1 MHLSRLKP
9 ESPFPYASHWCV
21 RPISILL
28 KQHTEHESSFFFFK
42 ENYVIFIPVNMQL
55 IHIGIKLT
63 I

>member
-1 MHLSRLKP
+1 MHLLRLKP
-9 ESPFPYASHWCV
+9 ESLFPYASHWCV

-28 KQHTEHESSFFFFK
+28 KQHTEHESSFCFK
-42 ENYVIFIPVNMQL
+42 ENYVIFIPVNMWL